1 MEIPLLND
9 IVIIFALSIAVLFIC
24 HRIRVPAIVGYLLT
38 GVLAGPH
45 GLGLISGVREVE
57 ILAEIGIVL
66 LLFTVGIEFSLRSL
80 LQIKRSVLIGGSLQV
95 LLTLS
100 AGFIIAKEIGQT
112 FSESIFI
119 GFLISLSSTAIVLK
133 LFQERA
139 EVDSPHGRTALGIL
153 IFQDV
158 VIVPMMLFIPLLAGA
173 TGNLTESLLILS
185 AKGIGIILLVII
197 SAKWIVPQLMYQIA
211 RTRSRELFLLSIV
224 LICLA
229 VAWLTYH
236 AGLSLALG
244 AFLAGLIISESE
256 YSHQALGNILPF
268 RDVFTSF
275 FFVSIGMLL
284 DVGFF
289 FHRPGLI
296 AVIVLCV
303 LVLKA
308 IMAVCATMV
317 LGLPLRTTILVGLA
331 LCQVGEFSFI
341 LFKAGVGYGLVG
353 GDIYQLFLA
362 VSVLTM
368 AATPFII
375 ALAPHMADLALRV
388 PLPRRL
394 KAGLYF
400 VPELSGAD
408 KKIRQK
414 DHIIIIGFG
423 VNGRN
428 MARSA
433 KIAGIPYVIIEMNP
447 ETVRIEKLKG
457 EPIYYGD
464 AIQEAVLEHARIKN
478 ARVLVVVISD
488 PTATRGITA
497 MARRLNPKIYI
508 IARTRFLQEMKPL
521 YELGANEVI
530 PEEFE
535 TSVEIF
541 TRVLGKYL
549 IPRDE
554 IEKFI
559 AEVRADGYEM
569 FRSLSKESASFSD
582 LKLHLPDVEIS
593 IIRVNEG
600 TSLVGKSLAQIEL
613 RKKYGVTLL
622 AIRRDSQIISD
633 PGGDTK
639 FCANDILVLLGSP
652 NKIAVI
658 TGLFH
663 DLEEAEEN

>member
-1 MEIPLLND
+1 M
-9 IVIIFALSIAVLFIC
+9 
-24 HRIRVPAIVGYLLT
+24 
-38 GVLAGPH
+38 
-45 GLGLISGVREVE
+45 
-57 ILAEIGIVL
+57 
-66 LLFTVGIEFSLRSL
+66 
-80 LQIKRSVLIGGSLQV
+80 
-95 LLTLS
+95 
-100 AGFIIAKEIGQT
+100 
-112 FSESIFI
+112 
-119 GFLISLSSTAIVLK
+119 
-133 LFQERA
+133 
-139 EVDSPHGRTALGIL
+139 
-153 IFQDV
+153 
-158 VIVPMMLFIPLLAGA
+158 
-173 TGNLTESLLILS
+173 
-185 AKGIGIILLVII
+185 
-197 SAKWIVPQLMYQIA
+197 
-211 RTRSRELFLLSIV
+211 
-224 LICLA
+224 
-229 VAWLTYH
+229 
-236 AGLSLALG
+236 
-244 AFLAGLIISESE
+244 
-256 YSHQALGNILPF
+256 
-268 RDVFTSF
+268 
-275 FFVSIGMLL
+275 
-284 DVGFF
+284 
-289 FHRPGLI
+289 
-296 AVIVLCV
+296 
-303 LVLKA
+303 
-308 IMAVCATMV
+308 
-317 LGLPLRTTILVGLA
+317 
-331 LCQVGEFSFI
+331 
-341 LFKAGVGYGLVG
+341 
-353 GDIYQLFLA
+353 
-362 VSVLTM
+362 
-368 AATPFII
+368 
-375 ALAPHMADLALRV
+375 
-388 PLPRRL
+388 
-394 KAGLYF
+394 
-400 VPELSGAD
+400 PELSGAD

-600 TSLVGKSLAQIEL
+600 SSLVGKSLAQIEL

-622 AIRRDSQIISD
+622 AIRRDAQIISD

-639 FCANDILVLLGSP
+639 FCANDILVFLGSP

-663 DLEEAEEN
+663 DLEEGE

>member
-9 IVIIFALSIAVLFIC
+9 IVIIFGLSIAVLFLC
-24 HRIRVPAIVGYLLT
+24 HRLHVPAIVGYLLT
-38 GVLAGPH
+38 GILAGPH
-45 GLGLISGVREVE
+45 GLGLIGGVHEVE
-57 ILAEIGIVL
+57 ILAEIGVVL
-66 LLFTVGIEFSLRSL
+66 LLFTIGIEFSLKSL
-80 LQIKRSVLIGGSLQV
+80 LQIKRLALVGGPLQV
-95 LLTLS
+95 LLTLF
-100 AGFIIAKEIGQT
+100 AAFIMARQLGQP

-139 EVDSPHGRTALGIL
+139 EIDSPHGRTALGIL
-153 IFQDV
+153 IFQDII
-158 VIVPMMLFIPLLAGA
+158 IVPMILLTPLLAGS
-173 TGNLTESLLILS
+173 TGNFAESLLILS
-185 AKGIGIILLVII
+185 VKGIGIILFVII
-197 SAKWIVPQLMYQIA
+197 SARWIVPYLMYQIA

-224 LICLA
+224 ALCLA

-236 AGLSLALG
+236 VGLSLALG

-256 YSHQALGNILPF
+256 YSGQALGNILPF

-284 DVGFF
+284 DVGFLF
-289 FHRPGLI
+289 QRPGLI
-296 AVIVLCV
+296 AVIALCI
-303 LVLKA
+303 LTLKA
-308 IMAVCATMV
+308 IIVGFATV
-317 LGLPLRTTILVGLA
+317 LLGFPLRTTILVGLA
-331 LCQVGEFSFI
+331 LSQIGEFSFI
-341 LFKAGVGYGLVG
+341 LSKTGIEYGLLAG
-353 GDIYQLFLA
+353 NSYQLFLA

-368 AATPFII
+368 AATPFIL
-375 ALAPHMADLALRV
+375 ALAPHVADLALRA

-394 KAGLYF
+394 KSGLYF

-408 KKIRQK
+408 KKIRQR
-414 DHIIIIGFG
+414 DHLIIVGFG

-428 MARSA
+428 VARSTKA
-433 KIAGIPYVIIEMNP
+433 TGIPYVIIEMNP

-464 AIQEAVLEHARIKN
+464 AIQEAVLEHARIKE

-488 PTATRGITA
+488 ATATRRITA
-497 MARRLNPKIYI
+497 IARRLNPKVYI
-508 IARTRFLQEMKPL
+508 IARTRFLQEMKHL

-554 IEKFI
+554 IEKFT

-569 FRSLSKESASFSD
+569 LRSLSKEPASFSD
-582 LKLHLPDVEIS
+582 LKIHLPDVEIS
-593 IIRVNEG
+593 TFRVNQE
-600 TSLVGKSLAQIEL
+600 SPLVGRSLSQVEL
-613 RKKYGVTLL
+613 RKRYGVTLL
-622 AIRRDSQIISD
+622 AIRRNSQTLSD
-633 PGGDTK
+633 IGGETT
-639 FCANDILVLLGSP
+639 FCANDILVVLGSP
-652 NKIAVI
+652 NRIAAI

-663 DLEEAEEN
+663 GSEKGV